1 MKSAEWICPA
11 RDGAARNIRPGM
23 TIQSSKGFIPNRRLV
38 GQPAATLVRWQTTT
52 TR

>member
-1 MKSAEWICPA
+1 MKSAKWICSA

-23 TIQSSKGFIPNRRLV
+23 TIQSSKAFIYNRRRV